1 VNRSTDVSDWLMRWF
16 EANTTATRQELNNS
30 HDANYFEKRWM
41 DSLKFVVFI
50 MDVEARFN
58 ISFSNEEFQNR
69 DFSTIDGL
77 KKIIIN
83 HIESLHE

>member
-16 EANTTATRQELNNS
+16 EANTPATRQELDDFP
-30 HDANYFEKRWM
+30 DANYFEKRWM

-50 MDVEARFN
+50 MDVEAHFN

-83 HIESLHE
+83 HTESLHE